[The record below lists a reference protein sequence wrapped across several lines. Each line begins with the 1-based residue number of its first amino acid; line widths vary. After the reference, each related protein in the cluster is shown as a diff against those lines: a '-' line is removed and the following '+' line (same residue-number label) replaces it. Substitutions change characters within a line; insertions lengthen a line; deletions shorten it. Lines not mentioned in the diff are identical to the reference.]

1 MKNRYINDRTGKFG
15 PDAYYQR
22 KMHHEQICSLTD
34 VMMHK
39 KEKRV
44 RQNGLREVF
53 LQEYERNGYN
63 SAKKMINDRLG
74 KEVYSDIILM
84 GWIGIDP
91 IKTIF
96 EAYRKENRIE
106 DAYKVANKLNR
117 NIGSPVIRKEDVDL
131 WIAEESKRLIQEE
144 KGKDEEDDAR

>member
-1 MKNRYINDRTGKFG
+1 MRNRYINDRTGKFG

-22 KMHHEQICSLTD
+22 KIHHEQICSLTD
-34 VMMHK
+34 VMMHR

-44 RQNGLREVF
+44 KQNGPREVF
-53 LQEYERNGYN
+53 LQEYEKNGYN
-63 SAKKMINDRLG
+63 SAKKMITDRLG
-74 KEVYSDIILM
+74 KEVYTDVILM

-106 DAYKVANKLNR
+106 DAYKAANKLNID
-117 NIGSPVIRKEDVDL
+117 IGSSVIGKEDVDL
-131 WIAEESKRLIQEE
+131 WVAEESKKIIKEE
-144 KGKDEEDDAR
+144 KDKDEDNDAR

>member
-34 VMMHK
+34 VMMHR

-44 RQNGLREVF
+44 RQNGLREIF
-53 LQEYERNGYN
+53 LQEYEKNGYK

-74 KEVYSDIILM
+74 KDVYSDIILM
-84 GWIGIDP
+84 SWIGIDP

-96 EAYRKENRIE
+96 EAYRKENKIE
-106 DAYKVANKLNR
+106 DAYGAANKLNR
-117 NIGSPVIRKEDVDL
+117 NIGSPVIGKKDVDL
-131 WIAEESKRLIQEE
+131 WVVKESKKLMQNQ
-144 KGKDEEDDAR
+144 KDKDEEDDAR